1 MINIDQLPEQ
11 QRTIINVQVQKFK
24 KPVVTEEIPK
34 IPDANDIYGESS
46 GKWLKIK
53 DVICVFV
60 DMKNSTKLNA
70 AHYANT
76 TARSYTLFT
85 GTAVRLFRSFDARYI
100 DIKGD
105 GVFALF
111 DSDQVNTAFVAA
123 VTFKT
128 FIEQEFTQHVS
139 SKTHV
144 DTGVRIG
151 IDQSTLLVSKIGLR
165 KDSSRADIHN
175 EVWAGK
181 AVNVAAKLSSL
192 SNDDEIHV
200 SAKYFE
206 KLKSSKILY
215 SCGCSS
221 LKKLWDSVDVS
232 SDDRFSF
239 DTAYVLKSAWCT
251 KHGAEYIADILAE
264 DKC

>member
-1 MINIDQLPEQ
+1 MINRDHLPEQ
-11 QRTIINVQVQKFK
+11 QRNIINTQITKFK
-24 KPVVTEEIPK
+24 TPVQTVCLDK
-34 IPDANDIYGESS
+34 IPDANSIPGEASA
-46 GKWLKIK
+46 KWFKIS

-60 DMKNSTKLNA
+60 DMKNSTKLSA
-70 AHYANT
+70 ARHANT

-85 GTAVRLFRSFDARYI
+85 GTAVRLFRSFGASYI

-111 DSDQVNTAFVAA
+111 NSNQVNRALVSA

-128 FIEQEFTQHVS
+128 FVEEEFTSHVS
-139 SKTHV
+139 NKTHI

-151 IDQSTLLVSKIGLR
+151 IDQSTLLVSKVGLR
-165 KDSSRADIHN
+165 RDSSRADIHN

-200 SAKYFE
+200 SDNFFG
-206 KLKSSKILY
+206 KLKSTKILY
-215 SCGCSS
+215 SCTCTE
-221 LKKLWDSVDVS
+221 LKELWEAIDVS
-232 SDDRFSF
+232 NDDRFSF
-239 DTAYVLKSAWCT
+239 DTAHSLKSGWCK
-251 KHGAEYIADILAE
+251 KHGAEYIESILAE
-264 DKC
+264 DDS